1 MKGEEKKDTLALYH
15 FLSTLS
21 YMHTVPLQEVFKAF
35 TFSKQNNREKIFKT
49 ASLL

>member
-21 YMHTVPLQEVFKAF
+21 YMHRVPLQEVFQSLHLPKA
-35 TFSKQNNREKIFKT
+35 E
-49 ASLL
+49 

>member
-1 MKGEEKKDTLALYH
+1 MKGEEKDNMLALYH

-35 TFSKQNNREKIFKT
+35 TRSKQNNREKIFKT